1 MEVGAEVT
9 VNTPEHQSVRG
20 RIIEIIENKAYVHFE
35 TQDRRLDKYFDI
47 SQLTALPPP
56 IVVDEERQK
65 KDQEKLE
72 EEKEKIR
79 NIDSVQV
86 GKYVIDAWYYS
97 PYPVDKSV
105 RKLYICEYCMKY
117 FTSLKDLRSHY
128 AEIFERKPPGR
139 EIYRNGDISIFEVK
153 GKKQKMF
160 CQCLSL
166 LGKLFIEH
174 KNSYFDVDSFNYYVL
189 CECDDYGAHLAAFY
203 SVESR
208 LVENNLS
215 CIVVLPPYQKKGY
228 GRLLVS
234 LSYEI
239 SFRSGVILGPERPLS
254 DMGRILYLS
263 YWRDV
268 VISTILKSPDESTDL
283 NVISA
288 KTWLKK
294 DDIVEAIQSA
304 GLMVRAS
311 RTAPLTI
318 DLDLIQQVKAKYED
332 VDLKPHINPDLLL
345 WFKKGSFN

>member
-1 MEVGAEVT
+1 MQEGTDVLITLPDIGQVK
-9 VNTPEHQSVRG
+9 G
-20 RIIEIIENKAYVHFE
+20 KIIEIADTKAYVHFE
-35 TQDRRLDKYFDI
+35 NQDRRLDKYYNL
-47 SQLTALPPP
+47 SELTAAPQLGKM
-56 IVVDEERQK
+56 DEEQTKREK
-65 KDQEKLE
+65 EKLE

-86 GKYVIDAWYYS
+86 GNFVIDAWYYS
-97 PYPVDKSV
+97 PYPVDKSIK
-105 RKLYICEYCMKY
+105 KLYVCEYCMKY
-117 FTSLKDLRSHY
+117 FSTLKELRSHY
-128 AEIFERKPPGR
+128 AELFERKPPGR
-139 EIYRNGDISIFEVK
+139 EIYRDGNISIFEVK

-174 KNSYFDVDSFNYYVL
+174 KNSYFDVDSFNYYLL

-208 LVENNLS
+208 MVENNLS

-239 SFRSGVILGPERPLS
+239 SYRSGVILGPERPLS
-254 DMGRILYLS
+254 DMGRTLYVS

-268 VISTILKSPDESTDL
+268 VISNILKNPNDSLDL
-283 NVISA
+283 NVISV

-294 DDIVEAIQSA
+294 DDIVEALSTSGFMIRS
-304 GLMVRAS
+304 S

-318 DLDLIQQVKAKYED
+318 DLDSIMSVKFKFEN
-332 VDLKPHINPDLLL
+332 VDDKPKIKPELLL
-345 WFKKGSFN
+345 WFSKGSFN